1 MAYIFTH
8 HDIHVQVTD
17 TSIEIAFSPGLGP
30 LAPVVVTGLKKTKKH
45 AYFFLDFIIQF

>member
-17 TSIEIAFSPGLGP
+17 TSIEIAFSPGPGP
-30 LAPVVVTGLKKTKKH
+30 LAPVVVTGLKKLKNMH
-45 AYFFLDFIIQF
+45 IFS